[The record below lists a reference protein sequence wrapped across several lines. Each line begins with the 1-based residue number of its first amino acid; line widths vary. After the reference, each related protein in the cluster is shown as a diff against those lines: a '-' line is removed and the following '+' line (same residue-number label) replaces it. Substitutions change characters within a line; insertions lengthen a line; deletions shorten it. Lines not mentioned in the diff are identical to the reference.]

1 MLKIVFMGTP
11 DFARDS
17 LSALVEK
24 GHNILSVVTTPDKQ
38 KGRGMKVIPS
48 PVKEYATQ
56 KN

>member
-24 GHNILSVVTTPDKQ
+24 GHNILSVDRKST
-38 KGRGMKVIPS
+38 RLNS
-48 PVKEYATQ
+48 SHR
-56 KN
+56 